1 MTKLQKIRR
10 ERGLTQLG
18 LAERSGVSLRM
29 IQHYER
35 GEFNF
40 SNVGVYVMLRLANAL
55 SVPLYA
61 LLSDEAEKAAL
72 DYDRLSADA
81 ALLYS

>member
-10 ERGLTQLG
+10 ERGLTQLV

-40 SNVGVYVMLRLANAL
+40 SNVGVYVMLRLATAL
-55 SVPLYA
+55 SVPLYE
-61 LLSDEAEKAAL
+61 LLSGDAQKAAL
-72 DYDRLSADA
+72 EYDRLSADA